1 MVPNGGYV
9 KQLKETE
16 VKYLAGMMDADGSM
30 YFQFVPYNDKYN
42 VRLLLKLQQS
52 ISIDRDGKFINS
64 LSEICGGVQRIDLS
78 SKNPDWA
85 DAYRWNITSI
95 SDLNMI
101 VPRLTKHMVIKAK
114 HWENLLLK
122 YRSIFGKSVTEQEM
136 IELKEFSELSRKD
149 TGPIKAKIHPS
160 WGWVAGYLDGDG
172 CFHLRNR
179 TKGKGKWTE
188 LIVKVTTHND
198 DMSGIELLSK
208 AFGGIIKKN
217 NYENTHTWSR
227 NLGVKDRSFAVDF
240 LKKVHFHSKLKKY
253 KIETMLHYHSQRLS
267 DKTSTEDA
275 IV

>member
-1 MVPNGGYV
+1 M

-30 YFQFVPYNDKYN
+30 YFQFVPYNDRYN

-52 ISIDRDGKFINS
+52 ISIDRDGKFIKS

-78 SKNPDWA
+78 SSNPDWA
-85 DAYRWNITSI
+85 DAYRWNVTSI

-122 YRSIFGKSVTEQEM
+122 YRSIFGKSVTEKEM
-136 IELKEFSELSRKD
+136 IELKEFSDLSRKD

-188 LIVKVTTHND
+188 LIVKVTAHND

-217 NYENTHTWSR
+217 SYENTHTWSR

-240 LKKVHFHSKLKKY
+240 LKKVHFHSQLKKY